1 MAGSPSR
8 VVADTGVLVATSR
21 LASPTGAARKT
32 PWAACIDG
40 TWSSSEAVYTDA
52 AGSTPAPGGGE
63 AG

>member
-52 AGSTPAPGGGE
+52 AGSTPAAGGGE